1 MPSDVLSTTVK
12 DFLVPGSTMF
22 ILVGVAIGAAMLF
35 ARPSVAAWG
44 RRWLVVLAALYL
56 VLSLPLTSDALF
68 AGLNRGYRSL
78 RRADEA
84 NGATTI
90 VVLSNGVQIRRAG
103 GVNLDTVNLPTA
115 FCALEA
121 ARLYNRLDH
130 PLVLASGGGAY
141 GPELETTESA
151 VLKAALV
158 DLGIPEDRIEEENTS
173 RNTREQATNVVE
185 WLRHRQIDHF
195 ILITSPEHMMR
206 AMALFD
212 RAGLHP
218 TPSISRLRYGGTYPI
233 LWPTK
238 YALQGSEAA
247 IYEYMAVA
255 YYWARGW
262 L

>member
-1 MPSDVLSTTVK
+1 VPSDVLSLTVK

-22 ILVGVAIGAAMLF
+22 ILVGVAIGVAMLY
-35 ARPSVAAWG
+35 ARPPLAAWG
-44 RRWLVVLAALYL
+44 RRWLVTLAVMYL

-68 AGLNRGYRSL
+68 AGLNRGYRPL
-78 RRADEA
+78 QPEAA
-84 NGATTI
+84 NGASTI
-90 VVLSNGVQIRRAG
+90 VILSEGIQVRRSG
-103 GVNLDTVNLPTA
+103 GMSLDTLNLPTA

-121 ARLYNRLDH
+121 ARLYHLLDH
-130 PLVLASGGGAY
+130 PLVLASGGGVY
-141 GPELETTESA
+141 DTVYMRESA
-151 VLKAALV
+151 VLKATLV

-173 RNTREQATNVVE
+173 RNTREQATNVVAL
-185 WLRHRQIDHF
+185 LRRRNIDRF
-195 ILITSPEHMMR
+195 ILVTSPEHMMR

-218 TPSISRLRYGGTYPI
+218 TPSISWLRYGGTYPI

-247 IYEYMAVA
+247 IYEYMAVV